1 MIRNGVGE
9 GQRTCAPRQSKGS
22 SILLCSHFNYPFYLC
37 STILII
43 SSHSGDCGVYM
54 PKFIEFHMIGRSLKD
69 LITNYQ
75 MGHYRKRYAAES
87 FEQGMEP

>member
-1 MIRNGVGE
+1 MELEKANRHVH
-9 GQRTCAPRQSKGS
+9 PDKVKVVKFYYVH
-22 SILLCSHFNYPFYLC
+22 ILNYPFYLC

-54 PKFIEFHMIGRSLKD
+54 LKFIEFHMIGRSLKD
-69 LITNYQ
+69 LITDDQ
-75 MGHYRKRYAAES
+75 IGHYTTRYAVEI